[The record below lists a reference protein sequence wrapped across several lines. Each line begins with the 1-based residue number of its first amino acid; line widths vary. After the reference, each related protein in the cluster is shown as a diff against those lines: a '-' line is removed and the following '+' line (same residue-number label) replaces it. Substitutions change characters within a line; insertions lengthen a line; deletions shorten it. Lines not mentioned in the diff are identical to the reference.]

1 MAPTLDYESR
11 DFDSRDF
18 ERDFESSDGLPPV
31 TPGQRGRLLQ
41 DLLRGVSRS
50 FYLTLRVLPSNLR
63 QPVGL
68 AYLLARAADTIADTR
83 LVPTALRQQ
92 YLLAFKGQIKGPARM
107 EPLREIERALTDKQ
121 SLAAERELLLSL
133 PSALSLLEATPQP
146 DRTLVRSVVETLIQG
161 MEFDLSTFPAEDSG
175 KVGSIADAAALDK
188 YTYLIAGCVGEFWT
202 RITMAQVGALQSWD
216 QVRMSRT
223 GVSFGKALQ
232 LTNVLR
238 DVPKDLRIGRC
249 YLPKEEMSRLG
260 VTAEELLEPGIASQ
274 VRPVL
279 VDWMK
284 RALDYYGAAEEYLL
298 AIPRRC
304 VRLRLAVLWPIL
316 IGLAT
321 LALLARNQS
330 WLDPDHASR
339 VGRVWV
345 YRTLVLSCCG
355 VYSNRLL
362 AYWIH
367 SLRRQVEKAL

>member
-1 MAPTLDYESR
+1 
-11 DFDSRDF
+11 
-18 ERDFESSDGLPPV
+18 
-31 TPGQRGRLLQ
+31 
-41 DLLRGVSRS
+41 
-50 FYLTLRVLPSNLR
+50 
-63 QPVGL
+63 
-68 AYLLARAADTIADTR
+68 
-83 LVPTALRQQ
+83 
-92 YLLAFKGQIKGPARM
+92 M
-107 EPLREIERALTDKQ
+107 EPLREIEHALTDKQ
-121 SLAAERELLLSL
+121 SDPAERELLLSL

-146 DRTLVRSVVETLIQG
+146 DRMLVRSVVETLIQG
-161 MEFDLSTFPAEDSG
+161 MEFDLGTFPAEDSG

-202 RITMAQVGALQSWD
+202 RITMAQVGALRSWD

-249 YLPKEEMSRLG
+249 YLPKEEISRLG
-260 VTAEELLEPGIASQ
+260 MTAGELLEPGRAAE

-284 RALDYYGAAEEYLL
+284 RALDHYTAAEEYLL

-304 VRLRLAVLWPIL
+304 LRLRLAVLWPIL

-321 LALLARNQS
+321 LARLARNES
-330 WLDPDHASR
+330 WLDPDHPSR
-339 VGRVWV
+339 VTRVWV
-345 YRTLVLSCCG
+345 YRTLVLSCFGAC
-355 VYSNRLL
+355 SNRLL

-367 SLRRQVEKAL
+367 RLRRRVENAL

>member
-1 MAPTLDYESR
+1 MIAVRTNMAPKL
-11 DFDSRDF
+11 DF
-18 ERDFESSDGLPPV
+18 ETGDFESSDALPPV

-50 FYLTLRVLPSNLR
+50 FYLTLHVLPSGLR

-83 LVPTALRQQ
+83 LVPPGQRQQ
-92 YLLAFKGQIKGPARM
+92 YLLAFKAQVKGPARL

-121 SLAAERELLLSL
+121 SVPAERELLLSL

-146 DRTLVRSVVETLIQG
+146 DRRLVRWVVETLIQG
-161 MEFDLSTFPAEDSG
+161 MEFDLATFPAEDSG

-202 RITMAQVGALQSWD
+202 RITIAQVGALRSWD
-216 QVRMSRT
+216 QARMSRT

-260 VTAEELLEPGIASQ
+260 MTAKELLEPGRAAEA
-274 VRPVL
+274 RPVL

-284 RALDYYGAAEEYLL
+284 RALDYYAAAEEYLV
-298 AIPRRC
+298 AIPKRC
-304 VRLRLAVLWPIL
+304 LRLRLAVLWPIL
-316 IGLAT
+316 IGLGT
-321 LALLARNQS
+321 LARLARNQS
-330 WLDPDHASR
+330 WLDPDHPSR
-339 VGRVWV
+339 VSRMWV
-345 YRTLVLSCCG
+345 YRMLVLSWVG
-355 VYSNRLL
+355 AYSNRLL
-362 AYWIH
+362 VYWIH
-367 SLRRQVEKAL
+367 RLRRQVEKAL